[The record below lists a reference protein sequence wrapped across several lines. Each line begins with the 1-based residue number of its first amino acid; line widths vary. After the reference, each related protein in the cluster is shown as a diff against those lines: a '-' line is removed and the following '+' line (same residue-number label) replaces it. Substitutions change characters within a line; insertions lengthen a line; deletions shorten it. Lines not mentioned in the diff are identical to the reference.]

1 MHLFDKNHFPSK
13 FLSEQGLTSVILGF
27 VSLIALSFFAYT
39 PHSPN
44 LIIGCTAG
52 FYLVAISTTLSRL
65 LPDSLPSAF
74 SAVYLSFLPVFML
87 VGLSW
92 ISAYFLDENL
102 TIVWIL
108 LSALVL
114 TLFIWL
120 LFKVVPDPG
129 YEGSSAQSL
138 YLLGASL
145 SSLILFLF
153 LGVSKM
159 GGAREILLAGFVGFS
174 YAGILLQVQF
184 RERTSILVASIL
196 VGLLVA
202 EVSILSTYLPFSSI
216 EVGFLLFLFFSCVSA
231 VAAALIARKFRAL
244 SIKWFLPLF
253 IFTASIFWLFLY
265 L

>member
-13 FLSEQGLTSVILGF
+13 FLTEQGLTSVLLGF
-27 VSLIALSFFAYT
+27 ISLIALFFFTYT

-52 FYLVAISTTLSRL
+52 FYLVVISTTLSRL

-102 TIVWIL
+102 TILWIM
-108 LSALVL
+108 LSTLVL

-120 LFKVVPDPG
+120 LFQVVPDPR
-129 YEGSSAQSL
+129 YEGSSAQNL
-138 YLLGASL
+138 YLLGISL

-153 LGVSKM
+153 LGASEM
-159 GGAREILLAGFVGFS
+159 DGARGILLAGFVGFS
-174 YAGILLQVQF
+174 CTGMLLQVQF

-202 EVSILSTYLPFSSI
+202 EVRILSTYLPFSSI
-216 EVGFLLFLFFSCVSA
+216 EVSFLLFLFFSCMSA
-231 VAAALIARKFRAL
+231 VAAALIAKRFRAL

-253 IFTASIFWLFLY
+253 IFTASVFWLFLY